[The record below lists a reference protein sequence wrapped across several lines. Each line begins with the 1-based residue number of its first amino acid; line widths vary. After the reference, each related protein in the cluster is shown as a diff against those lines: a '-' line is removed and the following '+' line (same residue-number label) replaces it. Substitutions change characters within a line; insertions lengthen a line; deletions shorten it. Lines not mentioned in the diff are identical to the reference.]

1 MDTHFGKYDIITYLV
16 DYLLLLNMYIW
27 YEIFKI

>member
-16 DYLLLLNMYIW
+16 DYLLLPRLVHLKWDI
-27 YEIFKI
+27 